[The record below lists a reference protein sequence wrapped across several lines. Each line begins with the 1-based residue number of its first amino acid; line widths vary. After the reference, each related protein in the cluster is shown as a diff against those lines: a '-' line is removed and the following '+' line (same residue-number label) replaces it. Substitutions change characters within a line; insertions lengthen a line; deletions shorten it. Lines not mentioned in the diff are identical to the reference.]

1 MIRFAQP
8 DYLWLLVLVPLG
20 GLFFWLVH
28 RLRRRALERFA
39 SAMILERLA
48 EDASR
53 AKRVLKA
60 ALALAAIALLVVALA
75 NPQVGTRL
83 EEVKQEG
90 VDLFIALDVSMSMKA
105 EDIKPNRLEKAKF
118 EIRSLIN
125 RLSGD
130 RIGLIVFAGE
140 GFTQFPLTTD
150 YNAAYLFLDVVDVD
164 AVPVQGT
171 SLASAIER
179 AMESFDEEEKT
190 TRVLVLITDG
200 ESTEGDAFDVAR
212 EASKAGILI
221 YAIGMGSPAGA
232 PIPVYSSSGR
242 QLDFKRD
249 KMGKVVLSKLD
260 EVSLEQIA
268 SIGKGKYY
276 RSSST
281 QNELDE
287 IYEDINA
294 LQKREFGTKRFTDY
308 EDRFQYFLGLA
319 IVLLVLEAVISER
332 RGRWLKRWT
341 LFAKEE
347 EEMHHA
353 A

>member
-1 MIRFAQP
+1 MIRFAEP
-8 DYLWLLVLVPLG
+8 DYLWLLLLVPAS

-28 RLRRRALERFA
+28 VLRRRALERFA
-39 SAMILERLA
+39 SAAILERLA
-48 EDASR
+48 EDASQ
-53 AKRVLKA
+53 AKRALKA
-60 ALALAAIALLVVALA
+60 MLAMVVIALLALALA

-118 EIRSLIN
+118 EIRSLIG

-140 GFTQFPLTTD
+140 AFTQFPLTTD
-150 YNAAYLFLDVVDVD
+150 YNAAHLFLDVVDVD

-171 SLASAIER
+171 SLAAAIAR
-179 AMESFDEEEKT
+179 AMESFDDEEKT

-200 ESTEGDAFDVAR
+200 ESTEGDAFDAAR
-212 EASKAGILI
+212 EAAEQGILV

-232 PIPVYSSSGR
+232 PIPVYGSSGR

-260 EVSLEQIA
+260 EVSLEELA
-268 SIGKGKYY
+268 SIGNGKYY
-276 RSSST
+276 RSSAT

-294 LQKREFGTKRFTDY
+294 LQKREFGVKRFTDY

-319 IVLLVLEAVISER
+319 IVLLILEVVVAER
-332 RGRWLKRWT
+332 RGRWLRRWKM
-341 LFAKEE
+341 LREE
-347 EEMHHA
+347 EEVRHA

>member
-1 MIRFAQP
+1 MIRFAHP
-8 DYLWLLVLVPLG
+8 DYLWLLLLVPLAG
-20 GLFFWLVH
+20 VFFYLVH

-39 SAMILERLA
+39 SSMILERLA

-53 AKRVLKA
+53 AKRVVKA
-60 ALALAAIALLVVALA
+60 VLALGVIALLAVALA

-118 EIRSLIN
+118 EIRSLIR
-125 RLSGD
+125 RLTGD
-130 RIGLIVFAGE
+130 RIGLIVFAGDA
-140 GFTQFPLTTD
+140 FTQFPLTTD

-179 AMESFDEEEKT
+179 AMDSFDKEEKT

-212 EASKAGILI
+212 EAAEAGILI
-221 YAIGMGSPAGA
+221 YTIGMGSPAGA
-232 PIPVYSSSGR
+232 PIPVYGSSGR

-249 KMGKVVLSKLD
+249 RMGKVVLSKLD
-260 EVSLEQIA
+260 EVSLEELA

-276 RSSST
+276 RSSAT

-294 LQKREFGTKRFTDY
+294 LQKREFGVKRFTDY
-308 EDRFQYFLGLA
+308 EDRFQYFLALA
-319 IVLLVLEAVISER
+319 VLLLILEVMMSER
-332 RGRWLKRWT
+332 RGRWLKRWS
-341 LFAKEE
+341 LLARE
-347 EEMHHA
+347 EEMSHVS
-353 A
+353 

>member
-8 DYLWLLVLVPLG
+8 DFLWVLLLVPLS

-28 RLRRRALERFA
+28 VLRRRALERFA
-39 SAMILERLA
+39 SATILERLA

-53 AKRVLKA
+53 AKRALKA
-60 ALALAAIALLVVALA
+60 TLVMAAIALLAVALA

-130 RIGLIVFAGE
+130 RIGLIVFAGDA
-140 GFTQFPLTTD
+140 FTQFPLTTD

-200 ESTEGDAFDVAR
+200 ESTEGDAFDMAR
-212 EASKAGILI
+212 EAAEQGILV

-232 PIPVYSSSGR
+232 PIPLYSGSGR
-242 QLDFKRD
+242 QTDFKRD

-268 SIGKGKYY
+268 SIGNGKYY
-276 RSSST
+276 RSSAT

-294 LQKREFGTKRFTDY
+294 LQKREFGVKRFTDY

-332 RGRWLKRWT
+332 RGRWLRRWKM
-341 LFAKEE
+341 LAQEE
-347 EEMHHA
+347 EVHHVA
-353 A
+353 